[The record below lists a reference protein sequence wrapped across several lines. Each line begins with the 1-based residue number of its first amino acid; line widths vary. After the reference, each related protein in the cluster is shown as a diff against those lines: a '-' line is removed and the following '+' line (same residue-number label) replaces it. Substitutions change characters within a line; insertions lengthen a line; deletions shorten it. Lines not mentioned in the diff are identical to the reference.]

1 MEKSEKTQTDD
12 KEFLKEKIREN
23 QRKAKSYIRD
33 NSTLIFTTTR
43 THTINGVECKTPF
56 ISETRKTAKGSLF
69 LLNDYEDSGFD
80 IFWIEEAPIII
91 DMLIEHFKSK

>member
-12 KEFLKEKIREN
+12 VLVAAFTYIGNKFLKEKIREN

-80 IFWIEEAPIII
+80 IFWIEE
-91 DMLIEHFKSK
+91 EHR